1 MIAAVLHGMGYE
13 VGLARNFSRAARRN
27 RATGASIFARRPEV
41 VFEARGSEGR
51 LRYAWYVANFR
62 SPASPVPAQLDLI
75 QSLSGLVLG
84 LFMWG
89 HMFLVASIL
98 LGKDAMYTVTRF
110 FEGYYFFGK
119 TYPGIVTAIVA
130 GISVVFVIHALLAMR
145 KFPGNYREY
154 RVMRQHT
161 KTSRHTDTSLWFV
174 QAYTGFALFFLGS
187 VHLYIMLTNA
197 DNIGPYASA
206 DRVWSHY
213 MWPLYLLL
221 LLAVEFHGGIGLYRL
236 AVKWGWF
243 EGRDPAR
250 SRLRLQRFKW
260 ALTVFLVTLGLL
272 TLGAYMKIGMEHA
285 DNVGER
291 YGVHSEVRAP

>member
-1 MIAAVLHGMGYE
+1 MNSPVRIE
-13 VGLARNFSRAARRN
+13 RAATADRGR
-27 RATGASIFARRPEV
+27 
-41 VFEARGSEGR
+41 RGS
-51 LRYAWYVANFR
+51 AM
-62 SPASPVPAQLDLI
+62 PARLDLV
-75 QSLSGLVLG
+75 QSASGLFLG

-89 HMFLVASIL
+89 HMVLVASIL
-98 LGKDAMYTVTRF
+98 LGKEAMYTITRF
-110 FEGYYFFGK
+110 FEGYYFFGQS
-119 TYPGIVTAIVA
+119 YPALVTAIVA
-130 GISVVFVIHALLAMR
+130 FVFAMFIVHALLAMR

-154 RVMRQHT
+154 RVMRQH
-161 KTSRHTDTSLWFV
+161 KRALRHTDTNLWFI

-206 DRVWSHY
+206 DRVWSQY

-243 EGRDPAR
+243 EGKDPAR
-250 SRLRLQRFKW
+250 SRKWLQRFKW

-272 TLGAYMKIGMEHA
+272 TLAAYMKIGIEHA
-285 DNVGER
+285 DRIGER
-291 YGVHSEVRAP
+291 YESHVSISAPIQQRSLS

>member
-1 MIAAVLHGMGYE
+1 MDPLATNETHSAA
-13 VGLARNFSRAARRN
+13 
-27 RATGASIFARRPEV
+27 TRPQ
-41 VFEARGSEGR
+41 S
-51 LRYAWYVANFR
+51 R
-62 SPASPVPAQLDLI
+62 SPMPARLDLM
-75 QSLSGLVLG
+75 QSLSGLFLG

-98 LGKDAMYTVTRF
+98 LGKNAMYAITRF

-119 TYPGIVTAIVA
+119 SYPALVTAIVA
-130 GISVVFVIHALLAMR
+130 FVLVVFVLHALLAMR

-154 RVMRQHT
+154 RLMRQH
-161 KTSRHTDTSLWFV
+161 KRDLRHTDTSLWFV

-206 DRVWSHY
+206 DRVWSQY

-243 EGRDPAR
+243 EGSDPAR
-250 SRLRLQRFKW
+250 SRMWLQRFKW
-260 ALTVFLVTLGLL
+260 ALTIFLVTLGLL
-272 TLGAYMKIGMEHA
+272 TLAAYIKIGIEHA
-285 DNVGER
+285 DRVGER
-291 YGVHSEVRAP
+291 FEPLAAISMPFLNWPLS

>member
-1 MIAAVLHGMGYE
+1 LAAAFFKG
-13 VGLARNFSRAARRN
+13 RKINFLPRAN
-27 RATGASIFARRPEV
+27 IFARVPEV
-41 VFEARGSEGR
+41 VIEATGSAGR
-51 LRYAWYVANFR
+51 LRYASNVNNSR
-62 SPASPVPAQLDLI
+62 SPTSAVPAQLDLI

-130 GISVVFVIHALLAMR
+130 GISAIFVIHALLAMR

-154 RVMRQHT
+154 RVMRRHT

-206 DRVWSHY
+206 DRVWSQY

-250 SRLRLQRFKW
+250 SRRRLQRFKW
-260 ALTVFLVTLGLL
+260 ALTVFLVTLGLM
-272 TLGAYMKIGMEHA
+272 TLGAYMKIGIEHA

-291 YGVHSEVRAP
+291 YGLHSEVRSP

>member
-1 MIAAVLHGMGYE
+1 MLVPDMDPQTRNARIAADGCG
-13 VGLARNFSRAARRN
+13 RSR
-27 RATGASIFARRPEV
+27 G
-41 VFEARGSEGR
+41 
-51 LRYAWYVANFR
+51 
-62 SPASPVPAQLDLI
+62 PVPARLDLA
-75 QSLSGLVLG
+75 QSISGLFLG

-119 TYPGIVTAIVA
+119 SYPALVA
-130 GISVVFVIHALLAMR
+130 GIVAFVFAVFILHALLAMR

-154 RVMRQHT
+154 RLMRQHRRT
-161 KTSRHTDTSLWFV
+161 LRHTDTSLWFV

-187 VHLYIMLTNA
+187 IHLYIMLTNA

-206 DRVWSHY
+206 DRVWSQTL
-213 MWPLYLLL
+213 WPLYLLL

-243 EGRDPAR
+243 EGRNPAR

-260 ALTVFLVTLGLL
+260 ALTVFLIALGLL
-272 TLGAYMKIGMEHA
+272 TLAAYIKIGIEHA
-285 DNVGER
+285 DEVGER
-291 YGVHSEVRAP
+291 YESRAAISAPLLP